1 MTRRGFEEVIAIHD
15 RHSGLEAFLAIHDTS
30 RGPAFGGVRRWAYRN
45 EREALMDCL
54 RLSQAMSRKCAL
66 AGLEAGGAKLVLLD
80 RDGLDLEAAYRHIGR
95 VVERM
100 AGRFY
105 TGPDMG
111 TGPLELQWLA
121 EETRF
126 TTQPGSEG
134 PGMLAESTAEG
145 VFRGAEAALIHLD
158 GEAAWSQRKVVI
170 QGLGSVGARLAER
183 LLEHGVTVLAT
194 DIDQD
199 RAMEVSSKLEIEL
212 VDPADAVDIPCDVYS
227 PCALGGAVHDVS
239 IERLRCRVIAG
250 GANNVLTG
258 RTHADAL
265 HARNILYAPDFVIN
279 SGALIRGSLFHMT
292 GERVSLEEIGAR
304 VGGALREVFEQSK
317 ALKESPAK
325 FAVRLADNRIE
336 RFRSEA

>member
-30 RGPAFGGVRRWAYRN
+30 RGPAFGGIRRWAYRN

-66 AGLEAGGAKLVLLD
+66 AGLQAGGAKVVLLD

-111 TGPLELQWLA
+111 TGESELQWLA
-121 EETRF
+121 EETRYA
-126 TTQPGSEG
+126 TRPDPEG

-145 VFRGAEAALIHLD
+145 VFRGAEAALVHLD
-158 GEAAWSQRKVVI
+158 GEAAWGKRRVVV
-170 QGLGSVGARLAER
+170 QGLGAVGARLAER
-183 LLEHGVTVLAT
+183 LLEHGVTVLGA
-194 DIDQD
+194 DIDED
-199 RAMEVSSKLEIEL
+199 RAQKVSSELEIEL
-212 VDPADAVDIPCDVYS
+212 VDPSDAVDIPCDVYS
-227 PCALGGAVHDVS
+227 PCGLGGAVHDVS

-250 GANNVLTG
+250 GANNVLARRAHG
-258 RTHADAL
+258 DAL
-265 HARNILYAPDFVIN
+265 HDRDILYAPDFVIN

-292 GERVSLEEIGAR
+292 GERESLENIGAR
-304 VGGALREVFEQSK
+304 VGRTLREVFEQSK
-317 ALKESPAK
+317 TLEESPEK
-325 FAVRLADNRIE
+325 VAVRIADERIE
-336 RFRSEA
+336 RFRSGT